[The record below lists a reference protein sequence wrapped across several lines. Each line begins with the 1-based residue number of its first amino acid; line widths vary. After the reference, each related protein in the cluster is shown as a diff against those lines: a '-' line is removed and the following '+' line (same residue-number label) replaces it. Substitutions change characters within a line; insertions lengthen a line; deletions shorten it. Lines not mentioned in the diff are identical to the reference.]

1 MRSKG
6 GKTGWKDAEEDE
18 ACGLSIEAVVDGIY
32 ER

>member
-1 MRSKG
+1 MRGKG

-18 ACGLSIEAVVDGIY
+18 ACRLGIEAVVDGIN